1 MRLSH
6 HENFCSED
14 RFWPKHYAARRGAAF
29 PFYHQN
35 ALQDPD
41 RQTSIKKE
49 PFALCSWQRKW
60 WSQNAKPLLSPG
72 WRGLGWQSGYCS
84 SKWTESILYLTPCLL
99 WHFSGKIG
107 LQAQGFRKWEAFSRD
122 KEKEETKSYKLG
134 EQRSYVSILS
144 VSKWPLTPG
153 CQGNKST
160 PQARSI
166 IPNYPLFQWKGESH
180 TLAKACHSQYDS
192 KLLLRKVEN

>member
-1 MRLSH
+1 MSQGNLKLWESKESKDNYQAVQSDKNEWLHSFINGINGQPPKGMRLSH

-107 LQAQGFRKWEAFSRD
+107 LQ
-122 KEKEETKSYKLG
+122 
-134 EQRSYVSILS
+134 
-144 VSKWPLTPG
+144 
-153 CQGNKST
+153 ST
-160 PQARSI
+160 RIQKMRSI
-166 IPNYPLFQWKGESH
+166 FQRQRKRRN
-180 TLAKACHSQYDS
+180 Q
-192 KLLLRKVEN
+192 KL